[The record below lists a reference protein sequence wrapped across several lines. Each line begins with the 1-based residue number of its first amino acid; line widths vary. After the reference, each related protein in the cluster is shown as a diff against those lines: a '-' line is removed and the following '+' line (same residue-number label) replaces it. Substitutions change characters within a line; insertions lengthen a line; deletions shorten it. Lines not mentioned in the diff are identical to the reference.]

1 MPSGY
6 LVDLGNTILDSGD
19 GITLSYRQFTTDSVI
34 GVGTWVWSGSK
45 GKTTYTDVEETGVY
59 YLAANG
65 SVYFVPDGGRVN
77 HADTATTGTV
87 PSYIQSD
94 GIISGTTSADVIDSN
109 YSDQDGDSV
118 DLGFGSGPNGF
129 GDSIEAGAG
138 DDTISAGQG
147 DDTIFGQAGAD
158 VIDGGA
164 GNDTIYG
171 QDGADDLS
179 GGDGDDE
186 IHGGSAPVS
195 AASEFLSWSSEGADD
210 TDISSGFTQNTGTMN
225 VTINFADSGNA
236 LAMQVESVDTTYVAS
251 GESFDPNSN
260 LFLAGS
266 GSGDTVITTLTFDAD
281 PSGGMTD
288 EVENVSFRLNDIDAA
303 SGSWQDIISISALDA
318 DGNAVGVTITADGN
332 DLVSGDTIT
341 GAESTDSEA
350 SVDGSALVTIAGPVH
365 SVSIVYANG
374 QTSTQT
380 LWVSDVHFDTI
391 PGAGDT
397 SGNTLSGDAGADTL
411 YGGAGNDTLTGG
423 TEADSLYGGSGD
435 DAFYLAQG
443 DSAWG
448 GLGDD
453 VFVIS
458 DTGETNTTTITI
470 DGEEDSASI
479 GDTLDLN
486 KLVDRNTLSYTDDGT
501 GSYSGTAQL
510 FSGATLNFSNI
521 ENIICFTPGTMIETA
536 RGPIAVEDLN
546 EGDLLSTVDDGFQP
560 VRWIGRRSVE
570 ATGKLAPI
578 TFAPGTLPGLTRPL
592 SVSPQHRVL
601 MSGYLCE
608 LLFGQKEVLVAA
620 KHLLGLPGVTQT
632 PLKVVTYIHL
642 LMDRHQILVSNGA
655 ETESYHLSEGGLEAV
670 SLRCQAR
677 LFKTF
682 PHLQNDPDAYGATA
696 RPCLRAHE
704 ARLLADALI
713 GSDLPLAA

>member
-147 DDTIFGQAGAD
+147 NDTIFGQAGAD

-397 SGNTLSGDAGADTL
+397 SGNTLSGDAGAVTL
-411 YGGAGNDTLTGG
+411 YGGAGDDTLTGG

-536 RGPIAVEDLN
+536 RGPIAVEDMN
-546 EGDLLSTVDDGFQP
+546 EGLSDYLDSKGYKSVADFSGAAVKSLSDWKYLDLHYKRVARIDYDKCIGCNLCYIACEDGAHQCIDLVDSAPYGLGPGRVPGKPVPKVREEDCVGCNLCSIVCPVDDCITM
-560 VRWIGRRSVE
+560 VEIETGREKMSWDDYQTR
-570 ATGKLAPI
+570 LAKGEMEPI
-578 TFAPGTLPGLTRPL
+578 P
-592 SVSPQHRVL
+592 
-601 MSGYLCE
+601 
-608 LLFGQKEVLVAA
+608 
-620 KHLLGLPGVTQT
+620 
-632 PLKVVTYIHL
+632 
-642 LMDRHQILVSNGA
+642 
-655 ETESYHLSEGGLEAV
+655 
-670 SLRCQAR
+670 
-677 LFKTF
+677 
-682 PHLQNDPDAYGATA
+682 
-696 RPCLRAHE
+696 AH
-704 ARLLADALI
+704 
-713 GSDLPLAA
+713 P